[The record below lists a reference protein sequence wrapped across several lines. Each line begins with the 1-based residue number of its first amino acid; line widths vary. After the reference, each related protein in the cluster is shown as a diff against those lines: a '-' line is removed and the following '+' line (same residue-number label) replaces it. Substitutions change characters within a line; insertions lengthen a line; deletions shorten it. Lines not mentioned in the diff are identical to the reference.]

1 MDKNPLKQFQCFQWL
16 RATLIIYICFF
27 CRYLVV
33 ASVVLSLVIALCHM
47 DLSTHSLHICSS
59 CFRVICGTHI
69 FIYWR
74 SWFSVP
80 TSTHL
85 GVCMSCAKHCEFL
98 RNKRP
103 SIFQMLIF
111 RYIWYVAICC
121 STLNHCDC
129 FQNRRKVEQRSN
141 FKHLTKSW
149 AVIIHLTISSQH
161 FPPMLKNKQTKAK
174 YTSSI
179 CLTCMWFCSKKMVPK
194 RKNLQLW
201 CGSHFFQQKVDSK
214 NQLNSTASTPGLDSC
229 GGLVSLGSGQIV
241 TLGKACHAGNV
252 TDIGRQCPSDFWWED
267 FYWETYTLPE
277 TKPATPENGC
287 LEYDSF
293 SFGFRPTFSCYVTC

>member
-1 MDKNPLKQFQCFQWL
+1 MQISLKKHKPMNVHSISRKFCLLESFLMMDGQKSSEAISVFSMASRNTYHLHL
-16 RATLIIYICFF
+16 FF
-27 CRYLVV
+27 CHYLVV
-33 ASVVLSLVIALCHM
+33 ASVALSLVIALCHM

-85 GVCMSCAKHCEFL
+85 GVCISCAKHCEFL
-98 RNKRP
+98 PNKRP

-121 STLNHCDC
+121 STLNHCDV

-149 AVIIHLTISSQH
+149 AV
-161 FPPMLKNKQTKAK
+161 
-174 YTSSI
+174 
-179 CLTCMWFCSKKMVPK
+179 
-194 RKNLQLW
+194 
-201 CGSHFFQQKVDSK
+201 
-214 NQLNSTASTPGLDSC
+214 
-229 GGLVSLGSGQIV
+229 
-241 TLGKACHAGNV
+241 
-252 TDIGRQCPSDFWWED
+252 
-267 FYWETYTLPE
+267 
-277 TKPATPENGC
+277 
-287 LEYDSF
+287 
-293 SFGFRPTFSCYVTC
+293 

>member
-1 MDKNPLKQFQCFQWL
+1 MHISLKKHKPMNVHSITLKLCLLESFPMMDGQKSSEAISVVSMASRNTYYLHL
-16 RATLIIYICFF
+16 FF
-27 CRYLVV
+27 CHYLVV

-59 CFRVICGTHI
+59 CFRVIFGTHI

-121 STLNHCDC
+121 STLNHCDFC
-129 FQNRRKVEQRSN
+129 SESKE
-141 FKHLTKSW
+141 SW
-149 AVIIHLTISSQH
+149 AEVKFQALGKIMGSITHLTISSQH
-161 FPPMLKNKQTKAK
+161 FPPML
-174 YTSSI
+174 
-179 CLTCMWFCSKKMVPK
+179 
-194 RKNLQLW
+194 
-201 CGSHFFQQKVDSK
+201 
-214 NQLNSTASTPGLDSC
+214 
-229 GGLVSLGSGQIV
+229 
-241 TLGKACHAGNV
+241 
-252 TDIGRQCPSDFWWED
+252 
-267 FYWETYTLPE
+267 
-277 TKPATPENGC
+277 
-287 LEYDSF
+287 
-293 SFGFRPTFSCYVTC
+293 